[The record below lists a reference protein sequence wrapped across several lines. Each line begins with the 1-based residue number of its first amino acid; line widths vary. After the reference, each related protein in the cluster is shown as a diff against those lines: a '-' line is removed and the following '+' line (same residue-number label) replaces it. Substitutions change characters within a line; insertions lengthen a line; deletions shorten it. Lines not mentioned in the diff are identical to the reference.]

1 MLSFQAASFKV
12 IEDASIRKNLEDLR
26 QIPADWKKLDDPLA
40 ELEQI
45 RRGSKLQ

>member
-12 IEDASIRKNLEDLR
+12 IEDANIRTNIDGLR
-26 QIPADWKKLDDPLA
+26 QVPAEWKKLDDPLA

-45 RRGSKLQ
+45 RRGAKLQ